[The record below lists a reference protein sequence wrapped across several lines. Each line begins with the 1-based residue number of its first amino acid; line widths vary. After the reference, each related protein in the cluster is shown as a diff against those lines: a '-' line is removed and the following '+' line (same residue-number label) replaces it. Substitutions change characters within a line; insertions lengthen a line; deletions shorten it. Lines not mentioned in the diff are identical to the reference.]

1 MLARYRN
8 LTTALLFA
16 AGLFGA
22 TAAWAA
28 DPVVFAAA
36 STKDAITDIANDFA
50 AAGKGKVVTSFGSSG
65 DLAKQIEN
73 GAPASIFISAD
84 SKWAD
89 YLDKKNLL
97 VLGSRSNL
105 LGNHLV
111 LIAPADSTM
120 TIDLKP
126 GAPLA
131 AALGDGKLA
140 LADPES
146 VPAGRYGKASLTK
159 LGIWD
164 SVQSHVVGAK
174 DVRATLALVELGEAP
189 AGIVY
194 ATDAALSK
202 KVKVVAVFPDDSHPP
217 IVYPVALDDRPGHAG
232 GQGLLC
238 LYEGAGSRGGVQEIR
253 LHPAAIGLASWGR
266 GRGKSLARD
275 CPDHDNTGLPATAV
289 AGP

>member
-1 MLARYRN
+1 MLARSKN

-16 AGLFGA
+16 VGLFGA
-22 TAAWAA
+22 TATWAA

-89 YLDKKNLL
+89 YLDKNDML
-97 VLGSRSNL
+97 VLGSRSDL

-126 GAPLA
+126 GAPVA
-131 AALGDGKLA
+131 AALGDGMLA
-140 LADPES
+140 VCDPES
-146 VPAGRYGKASLTK
+146 VPAGRFA
-159 LGIWD
+159 
-164 SVQSHVVGAK
+164 
-174 DVRATLALVELGEAP
+174 
-189 AGIVY
+189 
-194 ATDAALSK
+194 
-202 KVKVVAVFPDDSHPP
+202 
-217 IVYPVALDDRPGHAG
+217 
-232 GQGLLC
+232 
-238 LYEGAGSRGGVQEIR
+238 
-253 LHPAAIGLASWGR
+253 
-266 GRGKSLARD
+266 
-275 CPDHDNTGLPATAV
+275 
-289 AGP
+289 

>member
-1 MLARYRN
+1 MLARFRN
-8 LTTALLFA
+8 LTTAFVLAASLL
-16 AGLFGA
+16 GA

-84 SKWAD
+84 TKWAD

-97 VLGSRSNL
+97 VLGTRSDL

-111 LIAPADSTM
+111 LIAPLDSTM
-120 TIDLKP
+120 NIDLKP

-159 LGIWD
+159 LGIWKD
-164 SVQSHVVGAK
+164 VESKVVGAK

-202 KVKVVAVFPDDSHPP
+202 KVRVVGVFPDDTHPP
-217 IVYPVALDDRPGHAG
+217 IVYPVALVTGHDTPEAKAFFAYMKG
-232 GQGLLC
+232 PEAAAVFKKYGFILL
-238 LYEGAGSRGGVQEIR
+238 Q
-253 LHPAAIGLASWGR
+253 
-266 GRGKSLARD
+266 
-275 CPDHDNTGLPATAV
+275 
-289 AGP
+289 

>member
-1 MLARYRN
+1 MLARFRN
-8 LTTALLFA
+8 LTTAFVLAASLL
-16 AGLFGA
+16 GA

-84 SKWAD
+84 TKWAD

-97 VLGSRSNL
+97 VLGTRSDL

-111 LIAPADSTM
+111 LIAPLDSTM
-120 TIDLKP
+120 NIDLKP

-159 LGIWD
+159 LGIWKD
-164 SVQSHVVGAK
+164 VESHVVGAK

-202 KVKVVAVFPDDSHPP
+202 KVKVVGVFPDDTHPP
-217 IVYPVALDDRPGHAG
+217 IVYPVALVTGHDTPEAKAFFAYMKG
-232 GQGLLC
+232 PEAAAVFKKYGFILL
-238 LYEGAGSRGGVQEIR
+238 Q
-253 LHPAAIGLASWGR
+253 
-266 GRGKSLARD
+266 
-275 CPDHDNTGLPATAV
+275 
-289 AGP
+289 

>member
-111 LIAPADSTM
+111 LISPADSTM

-217 IVYPVALDDRPGHAG
+217 IVYPVALVT
-232 GQGLLC
+232 GQDTPEAKAFFAYMKGPEAAAVFKKYGFILL
-238 LYEGAGSRGGVQEIR
+238 Q
-253 LHPAAIGLASWGR
+253 
-266 GRGKSLARD
+266 
-275 CPDHDNTGLPATAV
+275 
-289 AGP
+289 